1 MEGFDRDLG
10 FNGDLLYVISDGDYD
25 SAFKLDTLTG
35 ELFVDGPLDRE
46 KTSDYLLN
54 ITVQDQGSP
63 RPKFVSKLL
72 HVRSHILKTVE
83 LFIIVKKSHFHSNF
97 QVIVIDA
104 NDNAPQFLKST
115 FSPCRSIYSISSSIV
130 VVS

>member
-72 HVRSHILKTVE
+72 HVSSYALKTLHYFE
-83 LFIIVKKSHFHSNF
+83 IENNILYHFPH
-97 QVIVIDA
+97 
-104 NDNAPQFLKST
+104 FLGDSY
-115 FSPCRSIYSISSSIV
+115 RRE
-130 VVS
+130 

>member
-1 MEGFDRDLG
+1 MPSRFGSNVHPPEIRRLPSEISVLETASVGKKLLKVEGFDRDLG

-63 RPKFVSKLL
+63 RP
-72 HVRSHILKTVE
+72 
-83 LFIIVKKSHFHSNF
+83 
-97 QVIVIDA
+97 
-104 NDNAPQFLKST
+104 
-115 FSPCRSIYSISSSIV
+115 
-130 VVS
+130 

>member
-1 MEGFDRDLG
+1 MIFSNYFCLYFQVEGFDRDLG

-72 HVRSHILKTVE
+72 HVSLYMIAKNYKFLLYIYFLRNYYIFL
-83 LFIIVKKSHFHSNF
+83 NF
-97 QVIVIDA
+97 T
-104 NDNAPQFLKST
+104 S
-115 FSPCRSIYSISSSIV
+115 FSGDSYRRE
-130 VVS
+130 

>member
-1 MEGFDRDLG
+1 MLRESREKSFTINLRQKKAEIKQLLAPFTRPLSRGR
-10 FNGDLLYVISDGDYD
+10 NKWKEKKSDLLYVISDGDYD

-72 HVRSHILKTVE
+72 HVSLYMIAKNCT
-83 LFIIVKKSHFHSNF
+83 
-97 QVIVIDA
+97 
-104 NDNAPQFLKST
+104 FLL
-115 FSPCRSIYSISSSIV
+115 
-130 VVS
+130 

>member
-1 MEGFDRDLG
+1 MIFTNYFCFYFQVEGFDRDLG

-72 HVRSHILKTVE
+72 HVSLYIIAKSCTFLLHFYIL
-83 LFIIVKKSHFHSNF
+83 
-97 QVIVIDA
+97 
-104 NDNAPQFLKST
+104 
-115 FSPCRSIYSISSSIV
+115 
-130 VVS
+130 